1 MTRAIR
7 VATLVATLA
16 APSLA
21 AAQTSAP
28 PAAPDVLR
36 ELLVEVRGLRAAM
49 ERAATV
55 GARIQLLVARVQM
68 QEQRITELSRRA
80 VTVREELGKID
91 ATIVQH
97 SGMLKQFERTESSGR
112 IPPEEQ
118 RSMESMIEMQ
128 KQQIAVAEKRR
139 QDLLGE
145 EALLAQQI
153 NADQSRWS
161 DVNNQLDE
169 LERSLTPRK
178 Q

>member
-1 MTRAIR
+1 MIRAIR
-7 VATLVATLA
+7 VATLVALLA
-16 APSLA
+16 APTLA
-21 AAQTSAP
+21 PAQTTAP

-68 QEQRITELSRRA
+68 QEQRIAELSRRA
-80 VTVREELGKID
+80 VTVREELGKLD
-91 ATIVQH
+91 AQIAQF
-97 SGMLKQFERTESSGR
+97 SGILKQFEGTSGR
-112 IPPEEQ
+112 MPPEEQ
-118 RSMESMIEMQ
+118 RAMEGMLEMQ
-128 KQQIAVAEKRR
+128 KQQISFAEKRR

-153 NADQSRWS
+153 TADQGRWS
-161 DVNNQLDE
+161 DVNSQLDE

-178 Q
+178 P

>member
-1 MTRAIR
+1 MIRAIR
-7 VATLVATLA
+7 VATLLAALA
-16 APSLA
+16 APALA
-21 AAQTSAP
+21 AAQGSAP

-68 QEQRITELSRRA
+68 QEQRIAELSRRA
-80 VTVREELGKID
+80 VTVREELGKLD
-91 ATIVQH
+91 AQIAQFN
-97 SGMLKQFERTESSGR
+97 GMMKQFEGANARM
-112 IPPEEQ
+112 PPEEQ
-118 RSMESMIEMQ
+118 RAMEGMFEMQ
-128 KQQIAVAEKRR
+128 KHQIAIAEKRR

-153 NADQSRWS
+153 TADQGRWS
-161 DVNNQLDE
+161 DVNSQLDE